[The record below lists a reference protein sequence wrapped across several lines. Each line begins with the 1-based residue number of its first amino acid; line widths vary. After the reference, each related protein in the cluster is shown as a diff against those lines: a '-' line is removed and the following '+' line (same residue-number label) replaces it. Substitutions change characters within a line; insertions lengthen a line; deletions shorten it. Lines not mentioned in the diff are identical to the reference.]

1 MIPPRFTPIFQGIL
15 RCILAILL
23 GSFLFCLHIF
33 IGNIFKGFCFYHVN
47 TFRCFDYEI
56 RFIAFGSI
64 GPIYVELVRCRSQPP
79 QYIIIRLQHIRK
91 IELGFA
97 VELTLRIIYFKKP
110 VNMNLRT
117 KLGFTESLKSI
128 RPNPSNS
135 VKC

>member
-1 MIPPRFTPIFQGIL
+1 MPSNIQSYLSVPQHHALANDTAKVYPHFQGIL
-15 RCILAILL
+15 RCILAIFL

-64 GPIYVELVRCRSQPP
+64 CPIYVELVRCWSQPP

-91 IELGFA
+91 IEL
-97 VELTLRIIYFKKP
+97 VCC
-110 VNMNLRT
+110 RT
-117 KLGFTESLKSI
+117 YTPYNTIS
-128 RPNPSNS
+128 RNR
-135 VKC
+135 